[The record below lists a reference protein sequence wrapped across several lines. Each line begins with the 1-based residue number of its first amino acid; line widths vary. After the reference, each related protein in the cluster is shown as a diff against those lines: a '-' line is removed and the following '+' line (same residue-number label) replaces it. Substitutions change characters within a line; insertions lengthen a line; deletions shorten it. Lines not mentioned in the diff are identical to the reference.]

1 MGSVNIATPPT
12 VRAKKEEEEQ
22 QEETEE
28 EEKEENKLA
37 SSKLRWCKTTTHP
50 ATYSLTGVKCRATS
64 VAKNMNKR
72 ITKPLVFYLER
83 TKTVFFVSGVRLEE
97 I

>member
-64 VAKNMNKR
+64 VAKKKSKEM
-72 ITKPLVFYLER
+72 ER
-83 TKTVFFVSGVRLEE
+83 KLMDERGVEGMTADFRL
-97 I
+97 